1 MVTKHN
7 KPQFKLLNFKIGS
20 IDKGYLLKK
29 HTELA
34 CFAKNVELV
43 IVPQL
48 LKIHDYSTT
57 IYNKKFQNVE
67 SLKSIR

>member
-1 MVTKHN
+1 MITITKHN
-7 KPQFKLLNFKIGS
+7 KPQFKLLAFKIVS
-20 IDKGYLLKK
+20 ADKFGYLLKK

-34 CFAKNVELV
+34 CCAKNVGLV

-57 IYNKKFQNVE
+57 TKKSQNVE
-67 SLKSIR
+67 S

>member
-7 KPQFKLLNFKIGS
+7 KPHFKLLNFKIGS
-20 IDKGYLLKK
+20 IDKFGYLLKK

-34 CFAKNVELV
+34 CCAKNVELV

-48 LKIHDYSTT
+48 LMIHDYFTT
-57 IYNKKFQNVE
+57 IY
-67 SLKSIR
+67 